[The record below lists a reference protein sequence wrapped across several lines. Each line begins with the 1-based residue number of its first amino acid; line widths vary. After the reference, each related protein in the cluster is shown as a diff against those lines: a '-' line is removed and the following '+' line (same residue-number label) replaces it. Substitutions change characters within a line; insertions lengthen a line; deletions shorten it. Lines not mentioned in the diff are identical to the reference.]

1 MKKQVSR
8 SKIILT
14 RAKRRQHVRR
24 FITHRIVPTVL
35 TLTLI
40 FVFSITGKAAD
51 KDQNISFKYFANVMV
66 TPGQDLEDLAM
77 DYCKADIDLD
87 DYLSE
92 VRSINH
98 LEAEED
104 VTPGDYLILPY
115 YSEEFK

>member
-1 MKKQVSR
+1 MKKQVNRSR
-8 SKIILT
+8 VILA
-14 RAKRRQHVRR
+14 RAKRRQRVRR
-24 FITHRIVPTVL
+24 FVTRRIVPMIL
-35 TLTLI
+35 ALTLI

-51 KDQNISFKYFANVMV
+51 KKQNINFKYFTNVCV
-66 TPGQDLEDLAM
+66 APGQDLEDLAV